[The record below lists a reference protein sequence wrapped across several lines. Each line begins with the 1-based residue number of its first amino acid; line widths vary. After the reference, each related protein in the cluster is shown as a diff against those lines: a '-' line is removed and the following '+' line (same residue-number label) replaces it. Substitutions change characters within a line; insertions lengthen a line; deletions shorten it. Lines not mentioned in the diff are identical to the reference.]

1 MNLPFFIAKRYL
13 VSKKKQNIINI
24 ISGISIAGIVVGTMA
39 IIIIVSVLNGFN
51 NLLGN
56 FYSSFDPDL
65 KITAV
70 EGKMFD
76 PKDLNSDKLKTHT
89 DVVHYAEIIEELALL
104 KYGEQI
110 IPATVKGVPENYSQY
125 TNIDSLLI
133 DGEYLFK
140 KDGINYTVIGRGI
153 AYNLGIG
160 LSFVEDIMI
169 YAPKKGKQISLNPTR
184 NFNNNYIFPSGVF
197 SVLEEIDSKYILVS
211 YDYAAKLFE
220 TKGKVSSIELGLS
233 PSANVNKVQKEIK
246 NILGEGFH
254 VKNQQEQH
262 DLIFKTMKSEKWS
275 TFFILFFI
283 LVLSSGNMI
292 GNLTMLFIDKKEDIL
307 ILQSMGATTR
317 QLKRI
322 FLFEGWLIS
331 LLGAV
336 IGTILGI
343 IVCWAQIRFEII
355 TFPEGSFAVT
365 GYPVQIIY
373 SDIILAFTTVLLIG
387 FVVSWYPLKFIS
399 KKYLLKY
406 SS

>member
-1 MNLPFFIAKRYL
+1 
-13 VSKKKQNIINI
+13 
-24 ISGISIAGIVVGTMA
+24 
-39 IIIIVSVLNGFN
+39 
-51 NLLGN
+51 
-56 FYSSFDPDL
+56 
-65 KITAV
+65 
-70 EGKMFD
+70 
-76 PKDLNSDKLKTHT
+76 
-89 DVVHYAEIIEELALL
+89 
-104 KYGEQI
+104 
-110 IPATVKGVPENYSQY
+110 
-125 TNIDSLLI
+125 
-133 DGEYLFK
+133 FK
-140 KDGINYTVIGRGI
+140 KDGINYAVIGRGI
-153 AYNLGIG
+153 AYNLEIG

-169 YAPKKGKQISLNPTR
+169 YAPKKGKQVSLNPTR
-184 NFNNNYIFPSGVF
+184 NFNHNYIFPSAIF
-197 SVLEEIDSKYILVS
+197 SVIEEIDSKYILVS
-211 YDYAAKLFE
+211 FEYAANLFE
-220 TKGKVSSIELGLS
+220 TNGKVSSIELGLS

-275 TFFILFFI
+275 TFLILFFI

-331 LLGAV
+331 LLGAI

-343 IVCWAQIRFEII
+343 FVCWIQIKFEII
-355 TFPEGSFAVT
+355 TFPEGSFAVS

-373 SDIILAFTTVLLIG
+373 SDIIIAFATVLLIG
-387 FVVSWYPLKFIS
+387 FVVSWYPVRFIS
-399 KKYLLKY
+399 KKYLLNP